1 MTCRD
6 VLDRVEAFAAGDQ
19 QLGGAARAHIET
31 CLHCAAALAK
41 ARRIETFLTSWAAPE
56 APPRFTATVQN
67 RIRRLNWQSEERIDR
82 VFNGAMV
89 AAALLVVVGV
99 AGMFNVEMVVAGA
112 ATLADVLALAGAA
125 AVEKAAPSMATYVAA
140 MGLLASAVVMW
151 WWTEGTFDR

>member
-6 VLDRVEAFAAGDQ
+6 VLDRVEAFAAGDEQ
-19 QLGGAARAHIET
+19 PDGAIRAHLET
-31 CLHCAAALAK
+31 CPRCAAALAD

-56 APPRFTATVQN
+56 APPRFTANVQN
-67 RIRRLNWQSEERIDR
+67 RIRRQHWQSEERIDR
-82 VFNGAMV
+82 IFNGAMV
-89 AAALLVVVGV
+89 AAALLVIIGL
-99 AGMFNVEMVVAGA
+99 AGMFNVGMVMAGA
-112 ATLADVLALAGAA
+112 ATLGDILAFAGAA